1 MLKRGQLDFL
11 SQPLPP
17 LLVWSHFQ
25 SDIIR
30 TSKTVMKESETE
42 AQRRTKAGNY
52 NKTSRLLSPLLL
64 DGGGGG
70 VILSA
75 ALH

>member
-1 MLKRGQLDFL
+1 MLK
-11 SQPLPP
+11 SEQPDPP
-17 LLVWSHFQ
+17 PPPSLFWSHFQ

-30 TSKTVMKESETE
+30 TGKTVMKEGETE

-52 NKTSRLLSPLLL
+52 NKNQSTCRPSPLLL
-64 DGGGGG
+64 HGGGI
-70 VILSA
+70 ILSA